1 MPHPKLTITVFRP
14 RDFFKKKNEGDSIV
28 DVRYEFH
35 KSLRLNRL
43 MKVQHSLHTFAS
55 TTNGKSVSDRASGVV
70 ADGGKMS
77 RSLANLFNKSKV
89 IDLSNLLEV
98 RPLYAG
104 GASTTI
110 QSPSNEQSISNG
122 GGTFFTDLKSDM
134 HQLQQTNPTG

>member
-1 MPHPKLTITVFRP
+1 
-14 RDFFKKKNEGDSIV
+14 
-28 DVRYEFH
+28 
-35 KSLRLNRL
+35 
-43 MKVQHSLHTFAS
+43 MKVQNSLHTFAS

-89 IDLSNLLEV
+89 DFNNRLEV

-134 HQLQQTNPTG
+134 HLLQSNNPTG

>member
-1 MPHPKLTITVFRP
+1 VSHALLTLTVLRP

-89 IDLSNLLEV
+89 D
-98 RPLYAG
+98 
-104 GASTTI
+104 
-110 QSPSNEQSISNG
+110 
-122 GGTFFTDLKSDM
+122 
-134 HQLQQTNPTG
+134 

>member
-1 MPHPKLTITVFRP
+1 M
-14 RDFFKKKNEGDSIV
+14 
-28 DVRYEFH
+28 
-35 KSLRLNRL
+35 
-43 MKVQHSLHTFAS
+43 
-55 TTNGKSVSDRASGVV
+55 SDRASGVV